1 MRFSVQE
8 GPPLEGV
15 LVYTESEYGFS
26 FSARDGE
33 ALGARLG
40 SRGVTSVVI
49 GTLQLEVDIESG
61 EVLFAWGYLPNVRS
75 VVAELRHPRSVAGRV
90 VVSSDEP
97 FEPGISEGVPGDD
110 WRVTHDPSSG
120 TVAVRLNGAS
130 GATFVRIA
138 DGTVLG
144 LDAGHLVSVWLTPV
158 FVA

>member
-26 FSARDGE
+26 FRARDGE

-40 SRGVTSVVI
+40 SQGVTSVVI

-75 VVAELRHPRSVAGRV
+75 VVAETEPPRAVAGRV
-90 VVSSDEP
+90 LVSPEERFDH
-97 FEPGISEGVPGDD
+97 GISVRVPGDD

-120 TVAVRLNGAS
+120 TVAVRLNGDS

-144 LDAGHLVSVWLTPV
+144 LDGGHLVSVWLTPL
-158 FVA
+158 FVE